1 MALTSDIDELIVT
14 AKYAGFT
21 AEQSALYKRGIDHR
35 LEEKPLESITC
46 PFPLSCFMRA
56 GWVDADNIIK

>member
-1 MALTSDIDELIVT
+1 MVLTSSINKLIID

-21 AEQSALYKRGIDHR
+21 AEQSDLYKRGIDHR